1 MRREQRKRN
10 MRGERTIR
18 LILLHY
24 SYNTVA
30 ENTVFT
36 MIVWGNSVK

>member
-1 MRREQRKRN
+1 MESHEEGAEK
-10 MRGERTIR
+10 ERTIR

-24 SYNTVA
+24 SYKTVA